1 MSLPFES
8 QSSDIRNRLEENN
21 SLSVP
26 QNQQK
31 EQIVTG
37 EDAEMISGSDGVNFQ
52 YLKGLR
58 LHLIT
63 AAYVIA
69 QCYHCTT
76 YQNLFLTS
84 NLVIVSA

>member
-1 MSLPFES
+1 
-8 QSSDIRNRLEENN
+8 
-21 SLSVP
+21 VP

-31 EQIVTG
+31 EQIIMG
-37 EDAEMISGSDGVNFQ
+37 EDAEMVSGSDGVDFQ

-63 AAYVIA
+63 VAYVIA
-69 QCYHCTT
+69 RCHHCTT